1 MALQRRRLIA
11 AALCLGLWPAR
22 AHAADAPAAAPPV
35 RYGTPKL
42 LCKLKNKAV
51 RESSGIAC
59 SRRRNDVLWTHN
71 DSGGGPKLYAF
82 NRDGDDLATYEI
94 AGARVRD
101 CEDLCSFV
109 IEKTPCLLLADVGD
123 NNAKRKLCTLYVVEE
138 PAIPDVTPARGRL
151 KIERTIHFRYPD
163 GPRDCESVAVDPA
176 AGVVLL
182 ADKPR
187 GLRCRIYALALK
199 DRGKVLQARRIA
211 VVTFLVPTG
220 MDVSPDGRRCVL
232 STYGPAYEF
241 SRPAGQTW
249 AAAFRRRPR
258 QIDLPRRRQGE
269 AVAYGADGKTLY
281 VTSEGTPCP
290 VWEIPVEE
298 PAGPKPAD

>member
-1 MALQRRRLIA
+1 MALQRGRLIA

-22 AHAADAPAAAPPV
+22 AHAADALPEAASV
-35 RYGTPKL
+35 RYGRPRL
-42 LCKLKNKAV
+42 LCRLKNKAV

-109 IEKTPCLLLADVGD
+109 IGKTPFLLLADVGD
-123 NNAKRKLCTLYVVEE
+123 NNATRKLCTLYIVEE
-138 PAIPDVTPARGRL
+138 PVIPEVTPARGKL
-151 KIERTIHFRYPD
+151 KLHRTIRFRYPD
-163 GPRDCESVAVDPA
+163 GARDCESVAVDPTS
-176 AGVVLL
+176 GLVLL

-187 GLRCRIYALALK
+187 GLRCRVYALALK
-199 DRGKVLQARRIA
+199 DKQQVLQARRIA
-211 VVTFLVPTG
+211 ALTFVVPTG

-232 STYGPAYEF
+232 STYGPACEF
-241 SRPAGQTW
+241 SRPAGQNW
-249 AAAFRRRPR
+249 AAAFRRKPR
-258 QIDLPRRRQGE
+258 QIDMPRRRQGE
-269 AVAYGADGKTLY
+269 AVAYGPDGKTLY
-281 VTSEGTPCP
+281 VTSEGAPCP
-290 VWEIPVEE
+290 VWEIP
-298 PAGPKPAD
+298 